1 MEAQGR
7 LMPGGE
13 NAIIV
18 PPDPD
23 RDRQEEILIEH
34 ITDWFG
40 SKVPERDI
48 IDCAGGAVDD
58 LNLRRLTLLNPPE
71 LPPFVEDHLQRT
83 G

>member
-1 MEAQGR
+1 
-7 LMPGGE
+7 MPGGE

-40 SKVPERDI
+40 SKRLQERGGFSVP
-48 IDCAGGAVDD
+48 GG
-58 LNLRRLTLLNPPE
+58 
-71 LPPFVEDHLQRT
+71 T
-83 G
+83 GQ

>member
-1 MEAQGR
+1 VEAQGR

-18 PPDPD
+18 PHLPD

-40 SKVPERDI
+40 SKRLQERGGFSVP
-48 IDCAGGAVDD
+48 GGT
-58 LNLRRLTLLNPPE
+58 R
-71 LPPFVEDHLQRT
+71 Q
-83 G
+83 

>member
-1 MEAQGR
+1 MEETQGR

-40 SKVPERDI
+40 SKRLQERGGFSVP
-48 IDCAGGAVDD
+48 GGT
-58 LNLRRLTLLNPPE
+58 R
-71 LPPFVEDHLQRT
+71 Q
-83 G
+83 